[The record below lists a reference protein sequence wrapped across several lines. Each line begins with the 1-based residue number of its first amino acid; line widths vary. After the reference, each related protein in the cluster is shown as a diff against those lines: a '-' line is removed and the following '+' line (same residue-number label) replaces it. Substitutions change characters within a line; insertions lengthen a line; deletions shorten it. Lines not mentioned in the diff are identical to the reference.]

1 MKHTINYIIT
11 DLELRSSLDLAL
23 LADALTDQG
32 LALYYAGP
40 EPGQDGS
47 WAARFTAS
55 SGVDEPDQDIALML
69 NALESLSEPARSL
82 WASCISRDF
91 NIGYQCGVKPQAF
104 YQQLSPVTLAGM
116 AAIGAG
122 IVLTLYPD
130 LETDAFEAAVA
141 ILKKDKHIKR
151 HIGKFTG
158 PDIHLTESS
167 SLKKNQEEVKLTLTG
182 TKGFV
187 FVHCLMELT
196 VEGEWGL
203 KEILKKEERQYLSPP
218 PGTTGQ

>member
-1 MKHTINYIIT
+1 MKHSIRYIIT

-32 LALYYAGP
+32 FALYYAGP
-40 EPGQDGS
+40 SPGQDGS
-47 WAARFTAS
+47 WSAHFTVS
-55 SGVDEPDQDIALML
+55 SGVDEPDQDITMML
-69 NALESLSEPARSL
+69 KAIESLDEPARSL

-116 AAIGAG
+116 AAVGAG

-130 LETDAFEAAVA
+130 LETDAFEAAVV

-158 PDIHLTESS
+158 PNIHLTKSS
-167 SLKKNQEEVKLTLTG
+167 SLKKNQEEVKVTLTG
-182 TKGFV
+182 KKGFV

-196 VEGEWGL
+196 MEGEWGL

-218 PGTTGQ
+218 SGNTGQ